1 MPIVILWH
9 SLVALVLREA
19 AKSFDSK
26 IQVDNAIIEK
36 KLKIEKIEK
45 KFKNFRRLI

>member
-9 SLVALVLREA
+9 TLVALVLKEA
-19 AKSFDSK
+19 AKSFASK
-26 IQVDNAIIEK
+26 IQVGNAIIEK

-45 KFKNFRRLI
+45 KLKNFRRLI